1 MIATG
6 GLLRISRRQDSLRNK
21 NRAENKRRRK
31 ARKKMK
37 NNVVVVKGK
46 LKLVSASGLVAAV
59 GLIVLI
65 VGITMAVLGYWPK
78 QTSAYPKVFP
88 REKQPIRQATDL
100 KKNLR
105 PGLNLT
111 NNTKLWIKLHWN
123 SSDGVINATKPNFRP
138 VGYIEGVFTTYLYSD
153 NLKVFGP
160 LVMGIGIFLFI
171 CANAVLHENR
181 DKKTKIIDLRDIYS
195 TVIDIHSLRSKGHA
209 PLNGLLGRTQSKEGD
224 LTSATYKTAMPSR
237 GSWPSTVSCKE
248 KDYSRSSFA
257 RKFSWCRERQSLT
270 EAIYT
275 IYRDQNRLESKSQ
288 RKEPAPAPKEWE
300 TRSIVSSSVNAFTL
314 PVIKLNNHEMEA
326 REVHK
331 AEHATPCSLADKLH
345 PDCQG
350 SGCSEELLSTA
361 IQTKAEVLRAG
372 LSVSRDSKLS
382 SDVSSIC
389 QQQLQLPDSG
399 FRILGSHL
407 SLNALS
413 DLGTARHEERSRRFS
428 CPRLDRLGSKGYIK
442 LAALG
447 GDSFEAP
454 DGAPETGVEGPEQAG
469 TQSCIMNTHISPNNS
484 ITQLHIEPTISNS
497 QTADTNMDPKTNL
510 QQGEMV

>member
-6 GLLRISRRQDSLRNK
+6 GLLRISRRQDSLRTK

-46 LKLVSASGLVAAV
+46 LKLFSVSGLVAAV
-59 GLIVLI
+59 GVFVLM
-65 VGITMAVLGYWPK
+65 VGISMAVLGYWPK
-78 QTSAYPKVFP
+78 ETSAYPKVLP
-88 REKQPIRQATDL
+88 RERHPVKQKT
-100 KKNLR
+100 LR
-105 PGLNLT
+105 PASNFT
-111 NNTKLWIKLHWN
+111 SNPKLWMKPKWN
-123 SSDGVINATKPNFRP
+123 SSDAVVNATKPNFRP
-138 VGYIEGVFTTYLYSD
+138 VGFFEGLFSTYLYSD

-209 PLNGLLGRTQSKEGD
+209 PVNGLLGCTQSKEGD
-224 LTSATYKTAMPSR
+224 LPSATYKTAMPSR

-248 KDYSRSSFA
+248 KDYRRSSFA
-257 RKFSWCRERQSLT
+257 RKFSWSKERQSLT
-270 EAIYT
+270 ETIYT
-275 IYRDQNRLESKSQ
+275 IYRDQNRL
-288 RKEPAPAPKEWE
+288 KEPTPALKEWE
-300 TRSIVSSSVNAFTL
+300 TCSIVTSSVNAFTL

-326 REVHK
+326 RE
-331 AEHATPCSLADKLH
+331 EREGERATPCSLTEK
-345 PDCQG
+345 PPPECQG
-350 SGCSEELLSTA
+350 SECSEELLSTA

-372 LSVSRDSKLS
+372 LSASRDSKLS
-382 SDVSSIC
+382 GDVSNIC
-389 QQQLQLPDSG
+389 QQQLQLPTSG

-413 DLGTARHEERSRRFS
+413 DLGTGRHEERSRRFS

-454 DGAPETGVEGPEQAG
+454 DGAPESGAEEPEQTGV
-469 TQSCIMNTHISPNNS
+469 QSYVMNAHVFPNNS
-484 ITQLHIEPTISNS
+484 LTQLQTEPPMSNS
-497 QTADTNMDPKTNL
+497 PTADVDLDPKANL
-510 QQGEMV
+510 QQGEQV

>member
-1 MIATG
+1 
-6 GLLRISRRQDSLRNK
+6 
-21 NRAENKRRRK
+21 
-31 ARKKMK
+31 MK

-46 LKLVSASGLVAAV
+46 LKLFSVSGLVAGV

-65 VGITMAVLGYWPK
+65 VGISMAVLGYWPK
-78 QTSAYPKVFP
+78 ETSTYPKVFP
-88 REKQPIRQATDL
+88 REKQPMKQASDL

-105 PGLNLT
+105 LVSNIT
-111 NNTKLWIKLHWN
+111 SNTKLIMKLHRNN
-123 SSDGVINATKPNFRP
+123 SDSMINATKSNFRP
-138 VGYIEGVFTTYLYSD
+138 VRFFEGLFSTYLYSD

-209 PLNGLLGRTQSKEGD
+209 PLNGLLGCTQPREGD
-224 LTSATYKTAMPSR
+224 PASATYKTAMPSR

-270 EAIYT
+270 ETVYT
-275 IYRDQNRLESKSQ
+275 IYKDQNRF
-288 RKEPAPAPKEWE
+288 KEPTHAPRDWE
-300 TRSIVSSSVNAFTL
+300 TRSIVTSSVNAFTL

-326 REVHK
+326 KEAR
-331 AEHATPCSLADKLH
+331 ATSCSPTEKLQSE
-345 PDCQG
+345 CQG
-350 SGCSEELLSTA
+350 SECSEELLSAA

-382 SDVSSIC
+382 GDISSMC
-389 QQQLQLPDSG
+389 QQQLQLPSSG

-413 DLGTARHEERSRRFS
+413 DLGTGKHEERSRRFS

-454 DGAPETGVEGPEQAG
+454 DGAPETGVKEPEQTG
-469 TQSCIMNTHISPNNS
+469 TQSYVMNTHISPNNS
-484 ITQLHIEPTISNS
+484 LTQLHTEPTTSNS
-497 QTADTNMDPKTNL
+497 HTTDVDGDPKTSL
-510 QQGEMV
+510 QQGEQV

>member
-6 GLLRISRRQDSLRNK
+6 GLLRISRRQDSLRTK

-37 NNVVVVKGK
+37 NNIVVVKGK
-46 LKLVSASGLVAAV
+46 LKLFSVSGLVAAIGV
-59 GLIVLI
+59 FVLM
-65 VGITMAVLGYWPK
+65 VGISMAVLGYWPK
-78 QTSAYPKVFP
+78 DTPAYPKVFP
-88 REKQPIRQATDL
+88 REKQPMKQATDS
-100 KKNLR
+100 KKTLR
-105 PGLNLT
+105 PPSNFT
-111 NNTKLWIKLHWN
+111 SNTKLWMKLHWN
-123 SSDGVINATKPNFRP
+123 NSDGMINATKPNFRP
-138 VGYIEGVFTTYLYSD
+138 VGFFKGLFSTYLYSD

-209 PLNGLLGRTQSKEGD
+209 PLNGLLGCTQSKEGD
-224 LTSATYKTAMPSR
+224 LTLATNKTAMPSR

-248 KDYSRSSFA
+248 KDYRTSSFT
-257 RKFSWCRERQSLT
+257 RKFSWSRERQSLT
-270 EAIYT
+270 ETIYT
-275 IYRDQNRLESKSQ
+275 IYRDQNRL
-288 RKEPAPAPKEWE
+288 KEPTPAPKEWE
-300 TRSIVSSSVNAFTL
+300 TRSIVTSSVNAFTL

-326 REVHK
+326 RE
-331 AEHATPCSLADKLH
+331 EREGERATPCNLTENLQ
-345 PDCQG
+345 PECQG
-350 SGCSEELLSTA
+350 STYSEQLLSSA

-382 SDVSSIC
+382 GDVSSVC
-389 QQQLQLPDSG
+389 QQQLQLPSSG

-413 DLGTARHEERSRRFS
+413 DLGTGRHEERSRRFS

-454 DGAPETGVEGPEQAG
+454 DGASETGVEGPEQTG
-469 TQSCIMNTHISPNNS
+469 TQSYVMNAHIFPNS
-484 ITQLHIEPTISNS
+484 SLTQLHTEPTMLNS
-497 QTADTNMDPKTNL
+497 HTADVDVDPKANL
-510 QQGEMV
+510 QQGEQV

>member
-6 GLLRISRRQDSLRNK
+6 GLLRISRRQDSLRTK

-46 LKLVSASGLVAAV
+46 LKLVSVSGMVAALGV
-59 GLIVLI
+59 FVLM
-65 VGITMAVLGYWPK
+65 VGISMAVLGYWPK
-78 QTSAYPKVFP
+78 EASAYTKVFP
-88 REKQPIRQATDL
+88 KEKHSIKQATDS
-100 KKNLR
+100 KKPIWSASNYT
-105 PGLNLT
+105 GNS
-111 NNTKLWIKLHWN
+111 KLWMKPHWN
-123 SSDGVINATKPNFRP
+123 SSDGMINATKPNFRP
-138 VGYIEGVFTTYLYSD
+138 DGFFEGLFSTYLYSD

-195 TVIDIHSLRSKGHA
+195 TVIDIHSLRTKGHV
-209 PLNGLLGRTQSKEGD
+209 PLNGLLGCTQSKEGD
-224 LTSATYKTAMPSR
+224 HPSATHKTAMPSR

-248 KDYSRSSFA
+248 KDYRRSSFA
-257 RKFSWCRERQSLT
+257 RKFSWSRERQSLT
-270 EAIYT
+270 ETIYT
-275 IYRDQNRLESKSQ
+275 IYRDQNRP
-288 RKEPAPAPKEWE
+288 KELTPAPKEWE
-300 TRSIVSSSVNAFTL
+300 TCSIVTSSVNAFTL
-314 PVIKLNNHEMEA
+314 PVIKLNNQEMEGRQEE
-326 REVHK
+326 RE
-331 AEHATPCSLADKLH
+331 EEQATSYNPTEILQPECH
-345 PDCQG
+345 G

-361 IQTKAEVLRAG
+361 IQTKAEVLSAG
-372 LSVSRDSKLS
+372 MLVSGDSRLSDE
-382 SDVSSIC
+382 VSSLC
-389 QQQLQLPDSG
+389 QQQLQLPSSG

-413 DLGTARHEERSRRFS
+413 DPGTGRHEERSRRFS

-454 DGAPETGVEGPEQAG
+454 DGAPETGVEGPEQTE
-469 TQSCIMNTHISPNNS
+469 TQSYAINAHTFPNNS
-484 ITQLHIEPTISNS
+484 LTQLHTEPIISNS
-497 QTADTNMDPKTNL
+497 HTSDVDVDRKVNL
-510 QQGEMV
+510 QQGGQV

>member
-6 GLLRISRRQDSLRNK
+6 GLLRISRRQDSLRTK

-46 LKLVSASGLVAAV
+46 LKLFSVSGLVAAV
-59 GLIVLI
+59 GVVILM
-65 VGITMAVLGYWPK
+65 VGISMAVLGYWPK
-78 QTSAYPKVFP
+78 ETSAYPKVFP
-88 REKQPIRQATDL
+88 REKQPMKQTTDA
-100 KKNLR
+100 KKILR
-105 PGLNLT
+105 PGSNFT
-111 NNTKLWIKLHWN
+111 SNTKLWMKLHWN
-123 SSDGVINATKPNFRP
+123 SSDSMINATKPNFRP
-138 VGYIEGVFTTYLYSD
+138 VGFFEGIFSTYLYSD

-195 TVIDIHSLRSKGHA
+195 TVIDIHSLRSKGHS
-209 PLNGLLGRTQSKEGD
+209 PLNGLLGCTQSKEGD
-224 LTSATYKTAMPSR
+224 LSSTTYKTAMPSR

-270 EAIYT
+270 ETIYT
-275 IYRDQNRLESKSQ
+275 IYRDQNRF
-288 RKEPAPAPKEWE
+288 KEPAPAPKEWE

-326 REVHK
+326 REVREG
-331 AEHATPCSLADKLH
+331 EHATPCSLTDKLQ
-345 PDCQG
+345 PECQG

-382 SDVSSIC
+382 GDITSIC
-389 QQQLQLPDSG
+389 QQQLQLPNSG
-399 FRILGSHL
+399 FRVLGSHL

-454 DGAPETGVEGPEQAG
+454 DGAPETGVEGPEQTG
-469 TQSCIMNTHISPNNS
+469 TESYVMNTHISL
-484 ITQLHIEPTISNS
+484 TQLHIEPTISNS
-497 QTADTNMDPKTNL
+497 HPTDVDVDPKANL
-510 QQGEMV
+510 QQGEQV

>member
-1 MIATG
+1 
-6 GLLRISRRQDSLRNK
+6 
-21 NRAENKRRRK
+21 
-31 ARKKMK
+31 MK

-46 LKLVSASGLVAAV
+46 LKLFSVSGLVAALGV
-59 GLIVLI
+59 FILL
-65 VGITMAVLGYWPK
+65 VGISMAVLGYWPK
-78 QTSAYPKVFP
+78 ETSAYPKVFP
-88 REKQPIRQATDL
+88 RVKQPIKQPTDS
-100 KKNLR
+100 KKTLR
-105 PGLNLT
+105 PASNFT
-111 NNTKLWIKLHWN
+111 SNTKLWMKLHWN
-123 SSDGVINATKPNFRP
+123 GSDGMINATKPNVRP
-138 VGYIEGVFTTYLYSD
+138 VGVFEGLFSTYLYSD

-209 PLNGLLGRTQSKEGD
+209 PLNGLLGCTQSKEGD

-248 KDYSRSSFA
+248 KDYRRSSFS
-257 RKFSWCRERQSLT
+257 RKFSWSRERQSLT
-270 EAIYT
+270 ETIYT
-275 IYRDQNRLESKSQ
+275 IYRDQNRLKD
-288 RKEPAPAPKEWE
+288 PTPAPKEWE
-300 TRSIVSSSVNAFTL
+300 TCSIVTSSVNAFTL

-326 REVHK
+326 KEVQEG
-331 AEHATPCSLADKLH
+331 EHTTPCNLIENLQPECH
-345 PDCQG
+345 G

-361 IQTKAEVLRAG
+361 IQTQAEVLRAG

-382 SDVSSIC
+382 GDVSSVC
-389 QQQLQLPDSG
+389 QQQLQLPSSG

-413 DLGTARHEERSRRFS
+413 DLGTGRHEERSRRFS

-454 DGAPETGVEGPEQAG
+454 DGAPETGVEGPEQTG
-469 TQSCIMNTHISPNNS
+469 TQSYVMNAHIFPNNS
-484 ITQLHIEPTISNS
+484 FTQLHTEPTMSNS
-497 QTADTNMDPKTNL
+497 HTTDVDVDPKANL
-510 QQGEMV
+510 QQGEQV

>member
-6 GLLRISRRQDSLRNK
+6 GLLRISRRQDSLRTK

-31 ARKKMK
+31 ARKRMK

-46 LKLVSASGLVAAV
+46 LKLFSVSGLIAAL
-59 GLIVLI
+59 GVLVLM
-65 VGITMAVLGYWPK
+65 VGISMAVLGYWPK
-78 QTSAYPKVFP
+78 ETSAYPKVLP
-88 REKQPIRQATDL
+88 REKQPMKQATDY
-100 KKNLR
+100 KKTLR
-105 PGLNLT
+105 LVSNLT
-111 NNTKLWIKLHWN
+111 SNTKLWMKHWN
-123 SSDGVINATKPNFRP
+123 SSDGMINATKPNFRP
-138 VGYIEGVFTTYLYSD
+138 VGFFEGLFSTYLYSD

-209 PLNGLLGRTQSKEGD
+209 PLNGLLGCTQSKEGD
-224 LTSATYKTAMPSR
+224 ITSATYKTAMPAR

-248 KDYSRSSFA
+248 KDYRRSSFA
-257 RKFSWCRERQSLT
+257 RKFSWSRERQSLT
-270 EAIYT
+270 ETIYT
-275 IYRDQNRLESKSQ
+275 IYRDHNRL
-288 RKEPAPAPKEWE
+288 KEPTPAPKEWE
-300 TRSIVSSSVNAFTL
+300 THSIVTSSVNAFTL

-326 REVHK
+326 RE
-331 AEHATPCSLADKLH
+331 EREGERPTPDNLTEELQ
-345 PDCQG
+345 PECQG

-382 SDVSSIC
+382 GDVSSVC
-389 QQQLQLPDSG
+389 QQQLQLPSSG

-413 DLGTARHEERSRRFS
+413 DLGTGRHEERSRRFS

-454 DGAPETGVEGPEQAG
+454 DGAPETGVEGPEQTG
-469 TQSCIMNTHISPNNS
+469 MQSYVMNAHIFPSNS
-484 ITQLHIEPTISNS
+484 LTQLHTEPSMLNS
-497 QTADTNMDPKTNL
+497 HTTDVDVDSKANL
-510 QQGEMV
+510 PLGEQV

>member
-1 MIATG
+1 
-6 GLLRISRRQDSLRNK
+6 
-21 NRAENKRRRK
+21 
-31 ARKKMK
+31 MK

-46 LKLVSASGLVAAV
+46 LKLFSVSGLVAAF
-59 GLIVLI
+59 GLFVLM
-65 VGITMAVLGYWPK
+65 VGISMAVLGYWPK
-78 QTSAYPKVFP
+78 ETSTYPKVLP
-88 REKQPIRQATDL
+88 REKHPMKQATDT
-100 KKNLR
+100 KKILR
-105 PGLNLT
+105 PTSNFT
-111 NNTKLWIKLHWN
+111 SNTKLWMKLNWN
-123 SSDGVINATKPNFRP
+123 SSDGVINATKSNFRP
-138 VGYIEGVFTTYLYSD
+138 VGFFEGLFSTYLYSD

-209 PLNGLLGRTQSKEGD
+209 PVNGLLGCTQPKEGD

-248 KDYSRSSFA
+248 KDYRRSSFA
-257 RKFSWCRERQSLT
+257 RKFSWSRERQSLT
-270 EAIYT
+270 ETIYT
-275 IYRDQNRLESKSQ
+275 IYRDQSRL
-288 RKEPAPAPKEWE
+288 KEPTPALKEWE
-300 TRSIVSSSVNAFTL
+300 TRSIVTSSVNAFTL

-326 REVHK
+326 RE
-331 AEHATPCSLADKLH
+331 EREGEPATPCSLTERLQ
-345 PDCQG
+345 PECQD

-372 LSVSRDSKLS
+372 LSVSRDSRLS
-382 SDVSSIC
+382 GEASNVC
-389 QQQLQLPDSG
+389 QQQLQLPSSG

-413 DLGTARHEERSRRFS
+413 DLGTGRHEERSRRFS

-454 DGAPETGVEGPEQAG
+454 DRAPETGVGESEQTE
-469 TQSCIMNTHISPNNS
+469 TQSYVMNAHTFPNNS
-484 ITQLHIEPTISNS
+484 LTQLHTEPTMSN
-497 QTADTNMDPKTNL
+497 THTTDADVDPKANL
-510 QQGEMV
+510 QQGEQV

>member
-1 MIATG
+1 
-6 GLLRISRRQDSLRNK
+6 
-21 NRAENKRRRK
+21 
-31 ARKKMK
+31 MK

-46 LKLVSASGLVAAV
+46 LKLFSVSGVVAAL
-59 GLIVLI
+59 GVLI
-65 VGITMAVLGYWPK
+65 LMVGISMAVLGYWPK
-78 QTSAYPKVFP
+78 ETSAYPKVLP
-88 REKQPIRQATDL
+88 REKHPMKQAAN
-100 KKNLR
+100 KKSNS
-105 PGLNLT
+105 T
-111 NNTKLWIKLHWN
+111 SNTKLWMKLNWN
-123 SSDGVINATKPNFRP
+123 SSDGMINATKPIFRS
-138 VGYIEGVFTTYLYSD
+138 VGFFEGLFSTYLYSD

-209 PLNGLLGRTQSKEGD
+209 PLNGLLGCTQSREGD
-224 LTSATYKTAMPSR
+224 HPSATYTTAMPSR

-248 KDYSRSSFA
+248 NDCRRSSFT
-257 RKFSWCRERQSLT
+257 RKFSWSRERQSLT
-270 EAIYT
+270 EKIYT
-275 IYRDQNRLESKSQ
+275 IYRDQNRV
-288 RKEPAPAPKEWE
+288 KETTPALKEWE
-300 TRSIVSSSVNAFTL
+300 TRSIVTSSVNAFTL

-326 REVHK
+326 KEEREGESV
-331 AEHATPCSLADKLH
+331 ASCNLTEKLQ
-345 PDCQG
+345 PECQR

-361 IQTKAEVLRAG
+361 IQTQAEVLRAG

-382 SDVSSIC
+382 GDVSNVW
-389 QQQLQLPDSG
+389 QLQLPNSG

-413 DLGTARHEERSRRFS
+413 DLGTGRHEERSRRFS

-454 DGAPETGVEGPEQAG
+454 DGAPETGVEEPEQTE
-469 TQSCIMNTHISPNNS
+469 TQSYVMNAHIFPSNS
-484 ITQLHIEPTISNS
+484 LTQLHTEPTMLISH
-497 QTADTNMDPKTNL
+497 TADVEMDPKANL
-510 QQGEMV
+510 QQEEQV

>member
-6 GLLRISRRQDSLRNK
+6 GLLRISRRQDSLRTK

-31 ARKKMK
+31 ARKRMK

-46 LKLVSASGLVAAV
+46 LKLFSASGLIAAL
-59 GLIVLI
+59 GVLVLM
-65 VGITMAVLGYWPK
+65 VGISMAVLGYWPK
-78 QTSAYPKVFP
+78 ETSAYPKVLP
-88 REKQPIRQATDL
+88 REKQPIKQATDS
-100 KKNLR
+100 KKTLR
-105 PGLNLT
+105 LASNLT
-111 NNTKLWIKLHWN
+111 SNTKLWMKHWN
-123 SSDGVINATKPNFRP
+123 SSDGMINATKPNFRP
-138 VGYIEGVFTTYLYSD
+138 VGFFEGLFSTYLYSD

-209 PLNGLLGRTQSKEGD
+209 PLNGLLGCTQSKEGD

-248 KDYSRSSFA
+248 KDYRRSSFA
-257 RKFSWCRERQSLT
+257 RKFSWSRERQSLT
-270 EAIYT
+270 ETIYT
-275 IYRDQNRLESKSQ
+275 IYRDQNRL
-288 RKEPAPAPKEWE
+288 KEATPAPKEWE
-300 TRSIVSSSVNAFTL
+300 TRSIVTSSVNAFTL

-326 REVHK
+326 RE
-331 AEHATPCSLADKLH
+331 EREGERPTPGNLTEKLQ
-345 PDCQG
+345 PECQG

-382 SDVSSIC
+382 GDVSSVC
-389 QQQLQLPDSG
+389 QQQLQLPSSG

-413 DLGTARHEERSRRFS
+413 DLGTGRHEERSRRFS

-454 DGAPETGVEGPEQAG
+454 DGAPETGVEGPEQTG
-469 TQSCIMNTHISPNNS
+469 TQSYVMNAHIFPNNS
-484 ITQLHIEPTISNS
+484 LTQLHTEPTMLNS
-497 QTADTNMDPKTNL
+497 HTTDVDVDSKTNL
-510 QQGEMV
+510 QLGEQV